1 MADLYYEYRKKNRF
15 ELRMNRKEV
24 QELVLACQR
33 WQLYQKAGSASD
45 GILNSVGR
53 GLYDLVVDQID
64 KFLKDEKEE

>member
-24 QELVLACQR
+24 KELLLACQR
-33 WQLYQKAGSASD
+33 WGTRD
-45 GILNSVGR
+45 GILSSVIE
-53 GLYDLVVDQID
+53 QID

>member
-24 QELVLACQR
+24 QELLLACQR

-45 GILNSVGR
+45 GILSSVIE
-53 GLYDLVVDQID
+53 QID